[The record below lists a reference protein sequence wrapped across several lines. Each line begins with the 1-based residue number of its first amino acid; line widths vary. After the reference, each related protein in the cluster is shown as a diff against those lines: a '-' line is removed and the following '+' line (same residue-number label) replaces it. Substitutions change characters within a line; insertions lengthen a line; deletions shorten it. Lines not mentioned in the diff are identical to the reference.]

1 MELNPLN
8 DKTVTFELSVRNSST
23 GVLTPVTGGSVS
35 AIIATTDA
43 PDATAADPSLSF
55 NAVHIGGANGFENG
69 TWMVFIDA
77 AVLTVALLASLP
89 RYLYLIAIRTGDIRA
104 VTRLEN
110 VAARYAEVS
119 T

>member
-8 DKTVTFELSVRNSST
+8 DKTITFELNTRNSST
-23 GVLTPVTGGSVS
+23 GVLTPVTSGTVTV
-35 AIIATTDA
+35 IIATTDA
-43 PDATAADPSLSF
+43 PDATEADAALVF
-55 NAVHIGGANGFENG
+55 TAVYIGGANGFVAG
-69 TWMVFIDA
+69 TWMVFIDG

-89 RYLYLIAIRTGDIRA
+89 RYLYLIARRTGDIRA

-119 T
+119 S